1 MSHYTSTSI
10 TTTTPSIPVPF
21 PVPSALSLLYC
32 TALHL
37 KLLIDYHIIYKCCF
51 LLLFLL
57 PTLSFSFYIIHLLL
71 LFLYYI
77 MLPFNLEIFF
87 FILVVI
93 LLLTDRLTDWL
104 IVWFIVWSF
113 PEWVNERVSP
123 HTPYK
128 QCTRT
133 YIINLRIFEYIWFF
147 SFYRIFC
154 FCLLWNFSLSNIDI
168 QRS

>member
-104 IVWFIVWSF
+104 IDCLIHCLILSWMGEWASESSHTIQAVHAYVHYKSQDIWIYLIFLFLPNILFLFIVEF
-113 PEWVNERVSP
+113 LP
-123 HTPYK
+123 
-128 QCTRT
+128 Q
-133 YIINLRIFEYIWFF
+133 
-147 SFYRIFC
+147 
-154 FCLLWNFSLSNIDI
+154 
-168 QRS
+168 